1 MRLLI
6 LVISMLALSAQ
17 AVAQHRHHDRVI
29 EFPDVP
35 GFITLET
42 DLHIHTV
49 FSDGH
54 VWPTIRVEEATRD
67 GLDVIAMTDH
77 IEYQPHKDDI
87 PHPNRNRSY
96 DLAAAAASESDLIV
110 IKGSEITRSMPP
122 GHSNAIFLEDA
133 NALLVDDPMEAF
145 RAAKRQG
152 AFIFWNHPMWEAQAS
167 DGVARL
173 SEMHQQLIREGL
185 LNGIEVV
192 NDITY
197 SDEALQ
203 IALDHNLTILGTSD
217 IHGLV
222 DWQFEVPEG
231 GHRPI
236 TVVLARERSAE
247 ALKEALFAGRTVVWY
262 EDVLVGKEEN
272 ILPLLRA
279 SIEASSGGYEDDTFV
294 FGAELT
300 NWSSAEFILRN
311 TGDHTFHDRGN
322 VFTLKPNEALHLRV
336 KTLTRLDE
344 VELEFE
350 VLNAITGPGQHPV
363 MGYKVLGPR
372 S

>member
-1 MRLLI
+1 MKIFFSLFL
-6 LVISMLALSAQ
+6 LALATSSSAQ
-17 AVAQHRHHDRVI
+17 HHHRDRVI

-35 GFITLET
+35 GFLSLET

-49 FSDGH
+49 FSDGN
-54 VWPTIRVEEATRD
+54 VWPTIRVEEASRD

-77 IEYQPHKDDI
+77 IEYQPHKEDI

-133 NALLVDDPMEAF
+133 NALLVDDPMDAF
-145 RAAKRQG
+145 RAAKQQG

-173 SEMHQQLIREGL
+173 SDLHRQLIQNGL

-222 DWQFEVPEG
+222 DWQFGVPEG

-236 TVVLARERSAE
+236 TVVLAEERTAE
-247 ALKEALFAGRTVVWY
+247 AVRDALFAGRTVVWY
-262 EDVLVGKEEN
+262 EEVLVGKEEN

-279 SIEASSGGYEDDTFV
+279 SIEASSKGYEDDTAV
-294 FGAELT
+294 YGVELK
-300 NWSSAEFILRN
+300 NNSSAEFILRS
-311 TGDHTFHDRGN
+311 TGGHTFHDRAS
-322 VFTLKPNEALHLRV
+322 VFTLKPHETLHLRV
-336 KTLTRLDE
+336 KTLTRMDV
-344 VELEFE
+344 VEIEFE
-350 VLNAITGPGQHPV
+350 VLSAVSAPGTHPV
-363 MGYKVLGPR
+363 VRFDVRRP
-372 S
+372 

>member
-1 MRLLI
+1 MRFLI
-6 LVISMLALSAQ
+6 LITCMLVLSGQ

-35 GFITLET
+35 GFLTLET

-49 FSDGH
+49 FSDGD
-54 VWPTIRVEEATRD
+54 VWPTIRVEEAMRD

-77 IEYQPHKDDI
+77 IEYQPHKEDI
-87 PHPNRNRSY
+87 PNPNRNRSY
-96 DLAAAAASESDLIV
+96 DLAASAAGESDLIV
-110 IKGSEITRSMPP
+110 IRGSEITREMPP

-173 SEMHQQLIREGL
+173 SEMHRQLIREGL

-197 SDEALQ
+197 SEEALQ
-203 IALDHNLTILGTSD
+203 IALDHNLTIMGTSD

-236 TVVLARERSAE
+236 TVVLAGERSTE

-272 ILPLLRA
+272 LLPLLEA
-279 SIEASSGGYEDDTFV
+279 SIGASSSGYEDETAIVGVDLKN
-294 FGAELT
+294 E
-300 NWSSAEFILRN
+300 SSATFLLRS
-311 TGDHTFHDRGN
+311 TGDHLFHDRAG
-322 VFTLKPNEALHLRV
+322 VFTLGPHETLHLRV
-336 KTLTRLDE
+336 KTLTRMEE

-350 VLNAITGPGQHPV
+350 ILNAVIAPGRHPV
-363 MGYKVLGPR
+363 VGWKVRGR
-372 S
+372 